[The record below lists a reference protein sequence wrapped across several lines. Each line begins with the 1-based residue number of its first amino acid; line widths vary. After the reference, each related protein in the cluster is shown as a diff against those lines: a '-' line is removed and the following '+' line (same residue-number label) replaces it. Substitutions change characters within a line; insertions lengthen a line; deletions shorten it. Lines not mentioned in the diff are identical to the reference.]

1 MTVLIYLL
9 KLVLC
14 SALFYGYYHMFL
26 RNRRIHLYNR
36 FYLMAAITLSIV
48 LPLLQIPLLST
59 DYQDEGVT
67 KTLKGIAFGGWE
79 KEIIVTA
86 KHGFITMSATLQNMI
101 ISLYIAG
108 FFITIFPVIKSLEYV
123 RALSVKHKATVFNNI
138 WFYDTT
144 EQGTPFSFFNAIFW
158 NSNIPIETKEGQQI
172 LRHELYHIKQRHSYD
187 VLFMQL
193 TCSVLWFN
201 PFCYLLTKELKMI
214 HEFLAD
220 EYTAAETDKHD
231 YAKMLVMQVVSPRQ
245 VLITNQ
251 FFYNQIKRR
260 ITMLLQS
267 NNTCYSYIRKIMTIP
282 VMLIIFCACSVKNKE
297 EVFSNYGKSV
307 DVSVDK
313 VYVKPEVEAAY
324 PGDGKG
330 WIKFLNKNFRYPKE
344 AQELE
349 IQGTV
354 ILEFTVEKDG
364 SLTNIKTVEPLPTDR
379 KGSMAGIVVA
389 ALRKDKKIIN
399 VQATKEQGEI
409 LKKEAVRVLTQ
420 SGKWM
425 PAKVKG
431 EIVASIK
438 RQPIT
443 FKLEAE

>member
-1 MTVLIYLL
+1 MILLIYIL

-26 RNRRIHLYNR
+26 RNGRFHQYNR
-36 FYLMAAITLSIV
+36 FYLLAAITFSIV
-48 LPLLQIPLLST
+48 LPLLQIPMLSS
-59 DYQDEGVT
+59 DYQEEGVT
-67 KTLKGIAFGGWE
+67 KTLSGIAFGGWE
-79 KEIIVTA
+79 KEVIVIA
-86 KHGFITMSATLQNMI
+86 KDGFITKSATLQNII

-108 FFITIFPVIKSLEYV
+108 FFITIFPVMKSLAYV
-123 RALSVKHKATVFNNI
+123 KALSVKHKATVFNNI
-138 WFYDTT
+138 QFYDTT
-144 EQGTPFSFFNAIFW
+144 ELGTPFSFFNAIFW
-158 NSNIPIETKEGQQI
+158 NRSIPIESEEGQQI

-193 TCSVLWFN
+193 ICSVLWFN

-220 EYTAAETDKHD
+220 EYATAETDKHD
-231 YAKMLVMQVVSPRQ
+231 YAKMLVLQVVSPRQ

-260 ITMLLQS
+260 ITMILQGD
-267 NNTCYSYIRKIMTIP
+267 NTRYSYIRKIMTVP
-282 VMLIIFCACSVKNKE
+282 VVLIIFCACSVKNKD
-297 EVFSNYGKSV
+297 EVVSNDRRTV
-307 DVSVDK
+307 DVVVNK
-313 VYVKPEVEAAY
+313 VYVKPEVEATY
-324 PGDGKG
+324 PGDATG
-330 WIKFLNKNFRYPKE
+330 WMRFLNKNFRYPKE

-364 SLTNIKTVEPLPTDR
+364 SLTDIKTVEPLPTDR
-379 KGSMAGIVVA
+379 KGSMSGIVVA
-389 ALRKDKKIIN
+389 ALSKDKRIIN
-399 VQATKEQGEI
+399 VQATKQQSEI

-425 PAKVKG
+425 PAKVNG